1 MIITLSIQSKVWHLF
16 LHWPIECSRCCNVYR
31 GFCDSGVRNRHFRW
45 NSNDSIDCAI
55 CRANICSSTIW
66 MLVIWRTVVK
76 RTRPTL
82 TVFVML
88 IKTQPMFIYISD
100 SELFFFLFS
109 WNLAEF
115 MNHGIFVKFP
125 MSSRADIMQWQNMV
139 RKCRIFFYWCHNAKR
154 RCAYSKARACTFFL
168 FNRNR
173 RIPKFQA
180 CKHSCTLWCWY
191 ALTMARRAESTEE
204 ENDMGKKKRKSV
216 IAQWKIRK
224 SFKPFNF
231 PSAIVYTTLADK
243 GIWCSCSF
251 YHRLK
256 IRFLKAK
263 KKKQKK
269 KKWKGTI

>member
-1 MIITLSIQSKVWHLF
+1 
-16 LHWPIECSRCCNVYR
+16 
-31 GFCDSGVRNRHFRW
+31 
-45 NSNDSIDCAI
+45 
-55 CRANICSSTIW
+55 
-66 MLVIWRTVVK
+66 
-76 RTRPTL
+76 
-82 TVFVML
+82 
-88 IKTQPMFIYISD
+88 
-100 SELFFFLFS
+100 
-109 WNLAEF
+109 

-263 KKKQKK
+263 KKRNEKERFKWQEQRKRHRERGRERDKK
-269 KKWKGTI
+269 NIANEKGKSTFASYLLAFFLLSSKIFLFSSLSFSFLIFHRLMLSSVLRRAKEKTRKIHWMRKHWK